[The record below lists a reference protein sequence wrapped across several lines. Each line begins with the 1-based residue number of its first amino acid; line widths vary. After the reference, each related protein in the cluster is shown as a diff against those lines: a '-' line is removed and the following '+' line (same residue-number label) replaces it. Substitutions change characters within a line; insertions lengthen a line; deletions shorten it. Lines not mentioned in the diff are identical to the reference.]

1 MIEFVEEE
9 SSVSDNVRL
18 MNLMKKKK
26 QFPRIS
32 SKMIKGSELPNS
44 LLRISKKIT
53 SIHNI
58 ETSQEEDHSNDS
70 SSMFLT
76 KRNSNKEPEIKLQ
89 KSKSK
94 KLYSKIQKKE
104 FSCLRRTGST
114 MEIYK
119 KDLND
124 EKKSTNPNCLS
135 FLTSVKINPESL
147 KKCVNV
153 ESARILVLP
162 PLNTKS
168 RIRESISQME
178 LEEISQEAISQ
189 LNSLNINYSKNMN
202 VATVL
207 NSVLNSN
214 AYFRKKLN
222 EIKDASKKYNKGL
235 VKSKHN
241 QFRFKNKN

>member
-1 MIEFVEEE
+1 
-9 SSVSDNVRL
+9 
-18 MNLMKKKK
+18 
-26 QFPRIS
+26 
-32 SKMIKGSELPNS
+32 
-44 LLRISKKIT
+44 
-53 SIHNI
+53 
-58 ETSQEEDHSNDS
+58 
-70 SSMFLT
+70 
-76 KRNSNKEPEIKLQ
+76 
-89 KSKSK
+89 
-94 KLYSKIQKKE
+94 
-104 FSCLRRTGST
+104 